1 MKIIFL
7 YIFIIIF
14 LFAVSTLYPS
24 EYIVPRKPASVDVAD
39 IDLDGDLDIVL
50 GHDLNQGNYWGMVT
64 ILKNNVYG
72 EYTLDDTFPTFA
84 YETSIQVDKVNNNE
98 YPDIIA
104 NDYNDSIPSPVFTII
119 NDFEIYQWNYIF
131 QFCYD
136 YITISNYITFHSS
149 IFDLI
154 DIVFISHVNYLW
166 GILYNNGTGQFSTPE
181 YYDLDYNPSGLAC
194 GDLDGNDREDILVS
208 GGAYLDAWLNFNNGL
223 QYYNISDT
231 AYVSRVKISDI
242 DNDGDNDIIATRWG
256 MPGAPKRLFIYSN
269 DGNGNFQSN
278 YSKWIFEAMAQIF
291 ISDLNNDNYPEV
303 IYNCSYHYPN
313 SEDEIFNTYILFNN
327 QDGTF
332 QDPVNYYTGICS
344 HKSHAADLDGNGWND
359 IITLNYD
366 FYNPPPDTGS
376 IHILFNDGTGNFV
389 EDPQVGIN
397 EECIMY
403 NEKCKMSNYP
413 NPFNPSNEGRNPGT
427 TISYE
432 LPVNVENAII
442 EIFNIKGEKLR
453 SLRTFPNRGLGTSSA
468 LSVTWDGTDQHHKPV
483 ASGIYLYRL
492 KTDEGVLMSKKMLLL
507 R

>member
-24 EYIVPRKPASVDVAD
+24 EYIVPRKPAAVDVAD
-39 IDLDGDLDIVL
+39 IDLDGDLDIIL
-50 GHDLNQGNYWGMVT
+50 GHHYYNNWTGISILINDGNGVF
-64 ILKNNVYG
+64 
-72 EYTLDDTFPTFA
+72 TLIDTF
-84 YETSIQVDKVNNNE
+84 YYGGS
-98 YPDIIA
+98 
-104 NDYNDSIPSPVFTII
+104 
-119 NDFEIYQWNYIF
+119 
-131 QFCYD
+131 
-136 YITISNYITFHSS
+136 HSS
-149 IFDLI
+149 IILERINENYEYDIITQYYDDIENSGVGIIFDYDEGSYYDNFYLLSEGVGMLETADIDSDIDVDLI
-154 DIVFISHVNYLW
+154 FASNYGQFW
-166 GILYNNGTGQFSTPE
+166 GLIYNNGTGQFSSPE
-181 YYDLDYNPSGLAC
+181 YYGLDYHPSGLAC
-194 GDLDGNDREDILVS
+194 GDLNGDDREDILVS
-208 GGAYLDAWLNFNNGL
+208 GGVYLDTWLNFNNGL
-223 QYYNISDT
+223 QYNNISDT

-256 MPGAPKRLFIYSN
+256 MPGSNKRLFIYTN
-269 DGNGNFQSN
+269 DGSGNFQSD
-278 YSKWIFEAMAQIF
+278 YSKWIYEAMSQIF
-291 ISDLNNDNYPEV
+291 ISDLNNDNYPDV

-327 QDGTF
+327 QDGTY

-359 IITLNYD
+359 IITLNYN

-376 IHILFNDGTGNFV
+376 IHILFNDCTGNFV

-432 LPVNVENAII
+432 LPVNIENASI
-442 EIFNIKGEKLR
+442 EIFNIKGEKVRELPIVTP
-453 SLRTFPNRGLGTSSA
+453 SPSHT
-468 LSVTWDGTDQHHKPV
+468 LSVAWDGTDQHRKPV
-483 ASGIYLYRL
+483 ASGVYLYRL
-492 KTDEGVLMSKKMLLL
+492 KADEDVIISKRMLLL
-507 R
+507 K